1 MGRALSTARPTAPG
15 GDVHLLTHLLAGG
28 GGGRHPWPEAAR
40 GGAPLPA
47 RPTAR
52 LAGSGAPTPQAPHEI
67 IAGLA
72 GPGARRGAEEGVRS
86 RPLATAGPTRSGEGG
101 PVSEASGRPGRA
113 GGGVQPHRVLGQE
126 LELAGR

>member
-40 GGAPLPA
+40 IGAPLTA

-52 LAGSGAPTPQAPHEI
+52 LAGSGAPTPQLPHGI
-67 IAGLA
+67 IAGTRRTGGATRRRGGRPESAPRDGGRRACLR
-72 GPGARRGAEEGVRS
+72 GFRRPGAGARAWSGPPVVRC
-86 RPLATAGPTRSGEGG
+86 ADVT
-101 PVSEASGRPGRA
+101 GR
-113 GGGVQPHRVLGQE
+113 
-126 LELAGR
+126 